1 MANLPTM
8 IEAARKG
15 TGTLLRKH
23 LPFAIRNIKL
33 LFLPFLLFVSVQ
45 SLQAQRV
52 FQEQRVPPSDF
63 VVMSWGPTPGDP
75 QQLEW
80 MKEAGIN
87 VAGFAKVK
95 DLPMFEKA
103 GLRVFV
109 SDPRANGYD
118 FEKPRDENL
127 VRRTIESLA
136 KEAGA
141 SSAVIGFMLRDEPH
155 ARAMPSL
162 GLVARLIREYMP
174 GKWPYVNLFPVRV
187 PPERMGTSNYS
198 QYVRLLIDTLQQPFL
213 SYDNY
218 SLINGYMYD
227 SFFSNLEAVRRL
239 SVETGVPFW
248 NCVLS
253 NAHFNYMEN
262 TDATYHLR
270 AYATIAHG
278 ARGIQYF
285 SYFTWSNGNYRLGP
299 IDQFGNKTPSWD
311 MLRRIN
317 NQIHALAPTLKKLK
331 STGVYHYPDVPPEGR
346 RLSESKL
353 VKFVEMAQNIMPPV
367 QARFLIGEFVDESG
381 RPYLMLVNKDL
392 SNSFRFRIELQK
404 SDGKLIHI
412 SPYSGQ
418 EEPFGRVMDWIAP
431 GAGHLFRIE

>member
-1 MANLPTM
+1 MANLNKLSG
-8 IEAARKG
+8 AARKG
-15 TGTLLRKH
+15 TVTLIRKR
-23 LPFAIRNIKL
+23 LPPVKGNAKL
-33 LFLPFLLFVSVQ
+33 PFLPFLVFVFLQ
-45 SLQAQRV
+45 SMQAQSV
-52 FQEQRVPPSDF
+52 FHEQRVPPSDF
-63 VVMSWGPTPGDP
+63 VVMSWGPTPADP
-75 QQLEW
+75 KQLQW

-87 VAGFAKVK
+87 IAGFARVR
-95 DLPMFEKA
+95 DLHVFERA
-103 GLRVFV
+103 GMQVFI

-118 FEKPRDENL
+118 FEKPLDENL
-127 VRRTIESLA
+127 VRRNIESLA
-136 KEAGA
+136 KEVGA
-141 SSAVIGFMLRDEPH
+141 NPAVIGFMLRDEPH
-155 ARAMPSL
+155 ARAMPNL

-187 PPERMGTSNYS
+187 SPDRMGTSNYS
-198 QYVRLLIDTLQQPFL
+198 QYVRLLIEAIQQPFL

-227 SFFSNLEAVRRL
+227 SFFSNLEVVRRL
-239 SVETGVPFW
+239 SIETGVPFW

-262 TDATYHLR
+262 TDATYHLQ
-270 AYATIAHG
+270 AYATMAHG

-299 IDQFGNKTPSWD
+299 IDQFGNKTSSWE

-331 STGVYHYPDVPPEGR
+331 STGVFHYPDVPPEGR
-346 RLSESKL
+346 RLSDSKL
-353 VKFVEMAQNIMPPV
+353 VKFVEMTQNVAPPT
-367 QARFLIGEFVDESG
+367 QARFLIGEFTDESG

-392 SNSFRFRIELQK
+392 SNSFRYRIELQK
-404 SDGKLIHI
+404 PDGKLIHV

-418 EEPFGRVMDWIAP
+418 EEPFGREMDWVAP